1 MKPVPIGVLV
11 AESHTLFRAALKAG
25 LEAEGDVEVVAEAGD
40 RQEAETAVRRL
51 VPDVA
56 VLDATLPGDGI
67 GACASIKADD
77 LATKV
82 LILSEAPDEGV
93 LLAAVEA
100 GADGYIDRESSLSE
114 LVAAVRRLHSGEA
127 CIPPGM
133 LGVLLR
139 RLIERRRGEDSAVDR
154 FSRLSRREKEVFALM
169 VQGLDNR
176 AIAAALVVSPH
187 TVRTHAQNVLEK
199 LKVHSRLEAATLAME
214 YNLIDRFAVS

>member
-1 MKPVPIGVLV
+1 MSPPPVRVLV
-11 AESHTLFRAALKAG
+11 AQGHALFRAALKAG
-25 LEAEGDVEVVAEAGD
+25 LRAQGVEVVAEACDGGGAVA
-40 RQEAETAVRRL
+40 EAKL
-51 VPDVA
+51 HVPDVA
-56 VLDATLPGDGI
+56 VVDAGLPGDGI
-67 GACASIKADD
+67 ATCASIKADD
-77 LATKV
+77 ELTTRV
-82 LILSEAPDEGV
+82 LILGEGPDEAV

-100 GADGYIDRESSLSE
+100 GADGYVDREGSLSE
-114 LVAAVRRLHSGEA
+114 LVGAVRRLHAGEA

-187 TVRTHAQNVLEK
+187 TARTHAQNVLEK
-199 LKVHSRLEAATLAME
+199 LKVHSRLEAATMAME